1 MNGLASDRLPGLIGH
16 ELRNPLASAL
26 TGAMLARD
34 MIDADDPRA
43 TVLDG
48 VLRDLDRMTG
58 LIDGWLQLAREQ
70 QPASSRLDVEE
81 LLQQVAERQR
91 AELVSA
97 PPSVTVRGNQFL
109 LERVVE
115 NLCENARNA
124 GATAVRFAAQHDGD
138 LVHIHV
144 EDDGCGVTPDDV
156 ERVFEAGWSASGGT
170 GLGLHAVRTTVEELG
185 GQVRCVALERG
196 TRFTITLPRAEAP
209 RA

>member
-1 MNGLASDRLPGLIGH
+1 MNGVASDRLPGLIGH

-91 AELVSA
+91 AERQPA
-97 PPSVTVRGNQFL
+97 
-109 LERVVE
+109 ERQPTKAK
-115 NLCENARNA
+115 AR
-124 GATAVRFAAQHDGD
+124 T
-138 LVHIHV
+138 
-144 EDDGCGVTPDDV
+144 
-156 ERVFEAGWSASGGT
+156 
-170 GLGLHAVRTTVEELG
+170 
-185 GQVRCVALERG
+185 
-196 TRFTITLPRAEAP
+196 
-209 RA
+209 